1 MLNFKGKIRI
11 ELWNQK
17 IKIMKIESWSDNN
30 DEFINNLINEAIKI
44 DKNLKIAAYPV
55 KVHSFMEM
63 VIVFGKID
71 EEMVKK
77 DSIV

>member
-17 IKIMKIESWSDNN
+17 IKIMKIESWSNNN

-44 DKNLKIAAYPV
+44 DKNLKIAAYPF
-55 KVHSFMEM
+55 KAYSFMGM
-63 VIVFGKID
+63 GIAFGKID
-71 EEMVKK
+71 EKMVK
-77 DSIV
+77 DNNIV